1 MVLGVFCIVG
11 GIGNLIQPEYV
22 SQRYIYWMFIILG
35 AASVVGGRYLFKY
48 GWREKHA
55 AANVFSVLP
64 GAVLGVMFVFW
75 TVVSALPEPEAATDA
90 YGYTALDKQSF
101 VEGCGGGVRCECVYS
116 VVEQNIS
123 HDEWEEESLTYM
135 RTGSFSPEFATR
147 LAQVIQTSGC

>member
-22 SQRYIYWMFIILG
+22 SQRYTYWMFIILG

-64 GAVLGVMFVFW
+64 GAVLGVMFVFS
-75 TVVSALPEPEAATDA
+75 TVVSALPEPEADTDI
-90 YGYTALDKQSF
+90 YGYTAFDKQSF
-101 VEGCGGGVRCECVYS
+101 VESCGGGVRCECVFS

-123 HDEWEEESLTYM
+123 HDEWEEENLTYM
-135 RTGSFSPEFATR
+135 RTGIFSPEYATR
-147 LAQVIQTSGC
+147 FAQLIQASGC